1 MRTYAAVLFILV
13 LLAIPVTSPA
23 VMDDGLRAGPVDTS
37 PELNITGADIANH
50 TIPSRYGIPPTLM
63 DIKVELADTSLPG
76 PKGEMASGP
85 RSIGFATDPVSLALL
100 IAAIGAGAFGV
111 GYLIQRR
118 PQEEA
123 EEDVE
128 DDARGK

>member
-13 LLAIPVTSPA
+13 SLAVPVASPA

-37 PELNITGADIANH
+37 PELNMTIADIANH
-50 TIPSRYGIPPTLM
+50 TIPARYGIPPTLI

-85 RSIGFATDPVSLALL
+85 RTIGFATDPVSLALL